1 MNLIA
6 CILQIEHRFLMSH
19 PQRCCPI
26 VHLNLLYCSFC
37 CFYLAFHVYLYFC
50 HFNLCRRSCMSV
62 VVDLFIEFV
71 SRREFYCCATLS
83 TFPSKNTFPRTY
95 IIHKLLFK
103 HVDVSIIDNF
113 SLIFLCLFHYF
124 HNFPFPS
131 HLLGC
136 ASWPRSII
144 SKIQC
149 FSLKKKMKIQMK
161 NKAYFLFILKI
172 ECFSFMYFLIVQ

>member
-1 MNLIA
+1 
-6 CILQIEHRFLMSH
+6 
-19 PQRCCPI
+19 
-26 VHLNLLYCSFC
+26 
-37 CFYLAFHVYLYFC
+37 
-50 HFNLCRRSCMSV
+50 MSV
-62 VVDLFIEFV
+62 VVDLFNEFV

-113 SLIFLCLFHYF
+113 SLIFLCLFHYY

-172 ECFSFMYFLIVQ
+172 ECFSFMYFLIVQWNTKFFWIQSETNFCFKLFQVAEHYHLSTDIICSSEVICEWQQHLTELLSNSCNLIVW